1 MSLMNDYRRYGTD
14 EEREEWKQELKW
26 EYREESIN
34 RCCIPECNC
43 GNCVWY
49 AFNEDTEENF
59 CNNEYSEYYGE
70 NTDYGFSECGEWS
83 EE

>member
-14 EEREEWKQELKW
+14 QEREEWDREVAW
-26 EYREESIN
+26 EYRREDRYDEP
-34 RCCIPECNC
+34 CCNC
-43 GNCVWY
+43 GNCKWY

-59 CNNEYSEYYGE
+59 CNNEYSEYFGE
-70 NTDYGFSECGEWS
+70 NTNYGFSECGEWS